1 MGITN
6 ICFSIWVHNV
16 MYVLHFG
23 FLFNDE
29 CLQNYKLSWCRNLS
43 YFLQSWEGFQSLI
56 PFMSKTPPSP
66 ISQTRIWCGGPDYTM
81 EGKIKW
87 PFNLFMFH
95 MLTFQNSWKAN
106 EGIWAPL
113 WNGMFTKNFQTKQM
127 SSNQLSKTTSG
138 IRGKHLWH

>member
-1 MGITN
+1 
-6 ICFSIWVHNV
+6 
-16 MYVLHFG
+16 
-23 FLFNDE
+23 
-29 CLQNYKLSWCRNLS
+29 
-43 YFLQSWEGFQSLI
+43 
-56 PFMSKTPPSP
+56 MSKTPPSP